1 MDQEERIGGQM
12 KLSKEE
18 RITLAIWG
26 CPDYGFTIQRLTEV
40 ALFTVHSRVKRI
52 LVNLRDRLFM
62 ECTADEYAGLYE
74 QAVRMG
80 ENEMI
85 RQLSDRDEQSK
96 KIRKA
101 LETARSRGWKV
112 LEFGNGCMDTGRP
125 AST

>member
-40 ALFTVHSRVKRI
+40 ALFTVHPQVKRI
-52 LVNLRDRLFM
+52 LVKLHERLFM
-62 ECTADEYAGLYE
+62 ECTAEEYASLYE
-74 QAVRMG
+74 QVARWG
-80 ENEMI
+80 EREMR

-112 LEFGNGCMDTGRP
+112 LEFGNSRFDTGLP
-125 AST
+125 VPT